1 MLENLQARHS
11 SIRLTNFFQER
22 ESIIFEA
29 NNWFKPKKAYATMRT
44 KSVDDEPD
52 QMSIESGNP
61 KVPNFKNYRN
71 NQEKFSSVTS

>member
-1 MLENLQARHS
+1 
-11 SIRLTNFFQER
+11 
-22 ESIIFEA
+22 
-29 NNWFKPKKAYATMRT
+29 MRT

-61 KVPNFKNYRN
+61 KVPAFKNYRN